1 MTGRRAMLLARS
13 PLDRRRLALI
23 DLRGDE
29 KKQRQQDKADQ
40 SDLSV
45 CIGYGAA

>member
-1 MTGRRAMLLARS
+1 MLLARS
-13 PLDRRRLALI
+13 PLDRGRRLALI

-29 KKQRQQDKADQ
+29 NKERQQDKADQ